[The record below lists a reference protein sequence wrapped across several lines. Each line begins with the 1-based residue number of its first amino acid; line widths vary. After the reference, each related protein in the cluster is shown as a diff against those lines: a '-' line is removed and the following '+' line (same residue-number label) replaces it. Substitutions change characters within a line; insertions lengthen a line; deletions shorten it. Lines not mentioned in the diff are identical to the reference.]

1 MKKILLKLSLLSLLS
16 TYSFSATPAEIEQA
30 KQMAQALAG
39 MNANQN
45 TQNTNQGESIFMTKD
60 STKNDFVGSS
70 IRLQNSSSPQN
81 VDYSSYPNMQQSSG
95 TGGGELSDEQ
105 IALLKSAA
113 RNKNLRALQK
123 TFLNKKYTG
132 YENTSKYNFET
143 DRTRKIRTRF
153 AMATTLIFSSQVES
167 YVIGDNTGFLV
178 NEMPNLKNALAIKP
192 MLIGIDTS
200 LTVFTKDKKLHTFYI
215 YSTDYKSKDNPNLV
229 VYVEDEDSK
238 NYEEAQKEKLKDYLV
253 LEEGSAKLLI
263 KKDEIYDR
271 YKQKALRKNSFLMA
285 EEIFNDKQFTYFKY
299 NKERMPQL
307 PTIFVVVDRQD
318 SPIETRV
325 IGNYIIVE
333 STAKKFTIRLG
344 ESYVCVDR
352 LEPVK
357 LDENELIE
365 KENNESINTDINELF
380 KEVEPKTEYEVI
392 TKDLD
397 ETSSDEARNFFKP
410 KARMKLWKK
419 EYLYIL

>member
-1 MKKILLKLSLLSLLS
+1 MKTHILKLIFLSFIFS
-16 TYSFSATPAEIEQA
+16 FSFSATQQEIEQA
-30 KQMAQALAG
+30 RQMAQALSG
-39 MNANQN
+39 MNTQ
-45 TQNTNQGESIFMTKD
+45 TQNNNNSRGESIFMTKD

-70 IRLQNSSSPQN
+70 IRLQNPSNPQN
-81 VDYSSYPNMQQSSG
+81 VDYSSYPNIQQTSSSG
-95 TGGGELSDEQ
+95 GGAELSDEQ

-123 TFLNKKYTG
+123 NFLNKKYTG

-167 YVIGDNTGFLV
+167 YVIGDSTGFLV

-215 YSTDYKSKDNPNLV
+215 YSTDYKSKENPNLV
-229 VYVEDEDSK
+229 IYVEDEESR
-238 NYEEAQKEKLKDYLV
+238 NFEEAQKEKLKDFLV
-253 LEEGSAKLLI
+253 IKEGINQLLV

-271 YKQKALRKNSFLMA
+271 YKQKTTRKNAFLMA
-285 EEIFNDKQFTYFKY
+285 EEIFNDKQYTYFKY
-299 NKERMPQL
+299 TKERMPQL

-325 IGNYIIVE
+325 IGDYLIVE
-333 STAKKFTIRLG
+333 TTAKQFTIRTG
-344 ESYVCVDR
+344 DSYVCVER
-352 LEPVK
+352 LEPQK
-357 LDENELIE
+357 LNPDETIEKTNDENV
-365 KENNESINTDINELF
+365 NTDINELF
-380 KEVEPKTEYEVI
+380 KQVEPKTQYQIISKENEY
-392 TKDLD
+392 KN
-397 ETSSDEARNFFKP
+397 EARDWAKP
-410 KARMKLWKK
+410 KSRLK
-419 EYLYIL
+419 I